1 MARVNPQ
8 FKLGPL
14 IEKEKLKADGS
25 NYADWVRS
33 LRIVLR
39 SAKKDYV
46 LMTPI
51 PAAPGHEATVPEQN
65 VHQTK
70 LDDSTAVRCLMTA
83 CMESELQGRFENTV
97 PHLIVQELDALY
109 AKHART
115 ERYEVTHAMWNCK
128 MKEGTPVS
136 EHVIKIM
143 RLGQRL
149 TELGFPIPE
158 SLGTDIVPMSLPPS
172 FKSFVQNYRMNG
184 MDKSVNE
191 LLAMLKNAETTCRL
205 TPTIRWRLARP
216 PVSRRRASPRAR
228 APASLAPI
236 LRNPLALAL
245 TKILSASTAKLKV
258 TGRGTARSIW
268 QIERSLVL
276 PAKV

>member
-8 FKLGPL
+8 FNLGPL

-46 LMTPI
+46 LTTPL
-51 PAAPGHEATVPEQN
+51 PEAPGPDATVAEQN

-70 LDDSTAVRCLMTA
+70 LDDSTAVQCLMTA

-97 PHLIVQELDALY
+97 PHLIIQELDALY

-115 ERYEVTHAMWNCK
+115 ERYEVTHALWNCK
-128 MKEGTPVS
+128 KKEGSPVS
-136 EHVIKIM
+136 ENMIKIM
-143 RLGQRL
+143 GFGQRL
-149 TELGFPIPE
+149 TQLGFLIPE
-158 SLGTDIVPMSLPPS
+158 SLGTDIVLMSLPPS
-172 FKSFVQNYRMNG
+172 FKGFVQNYRMNG

-191 LLAMLKNAETTCRL
+191 LMQC
-205 TPTIRWRLARP
+205 
-216 PVSRRRASPRAR
+216 
-228 APASLAPI
+228 
-236 LRNPLALAL
+236 
-245 TKILSASTAKLKV
+245 
-258 TGRGTARSIW
+258 
-268 QIERSLVL
+268 
-276 PAKV
+276 